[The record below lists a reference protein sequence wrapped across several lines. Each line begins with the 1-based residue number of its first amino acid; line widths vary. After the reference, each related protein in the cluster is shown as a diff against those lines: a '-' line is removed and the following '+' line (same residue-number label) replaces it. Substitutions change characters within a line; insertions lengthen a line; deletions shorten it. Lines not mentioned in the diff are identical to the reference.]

1 MCMCLAVYL
10 SISVSNIGNN
20 TLWIIGDNFAA
31 RSFRA
36 HFKKHT
42 PSDYTH
48 FIKQNFEYHPFC
60 SSRFSSPNGNMLSRI
75 SGTFANA
82 LNGNVKTGGG
92 LLPQYI
98 LMVLD
103 DDLITFLNCRTSD
116 GVASLFG
123 IWITWLVD
131 DINRMLKV
139 RFNQLPTKGKKVTP
153 FIYWVTAPIHS
164 YFSKERNNLRIKF
177 NLSLESVIRQQENM
191 RVIKMKQ
198 FWESKDSH
206 LVINDRMTES
216 GLTAY
221 WMAVDATFKYN
232 SQRHEA
238 YVAKKL
244 LSKQQSPTD
253 TARPSSASMGS
264 APKFRN
270 DSSPEWFRVS
280 EDPMR
285 GFFRRHRPDYHMGSR
300 EDSHRRRE
308 VKNRFMLPRIR

>member
-1 MCMCLAVYL
+1 MF
-10 SISVSNIGNN
+10 
-20 TLWIIGDNFAA
+20 T
-31 RSFRA
+31 
-36 HFKKHT
+36 
-42 PSDYTH
+42 
-48 FIKQNFEYHPFC
+48 
-60 SSRFSSPNGNMLSRI
+60 
-75 SGTFANA
+75 NA
-82 LNGNVKTGGG
+82 LNSNVKTGGG
-92 LLPQYI
+92 LLPPYI

-103 DDLITFLNCRTSD
+103 DDLITFLNCKTSD
-116 GVASLFG
+116 SVASLFG

-131 DINRMLKV
+131 EINRMLKV
-139 RFNQLPTKGKKVTP
+139 RLHQLPSKGKKVTP

-164 YFSKERNNLRIKF
+164 YFSKERNNLHIKF

-232 SQRHEA
+232 SERCEA

-244 LSKQQSPTD
+244 LSKQQSPAD
-253 TARPSSASMGS
+253 SAMPSASRS
-264 APKFRN
+264 AVSNCRN
-270 DSSPEWFRVS
+270 DSPPERFRVS

-285 GFFRRHRPDYHMGSR
+285 VFFRRHKPDYHMG
-300 EDSHRRRE
+300 
-308 VKNRFMLPRIR
+308 KNYFFQIFSNIYCRYC